1 MAFLIKKS
9 WCSRILTS
17 LCICLVLKILIQSHG
32 KCMVSG
38 ASASIVTADPEHYE
52 GKNTAC
58 NKSCIARMGSNPTLF
73 W

>member
-1 MAFLIKKS
+1 
-9 WCSRILTS
+9 
-17 LCICLVLKILIQSHG
+17 
-32 KCMVSG
+32 MVSG